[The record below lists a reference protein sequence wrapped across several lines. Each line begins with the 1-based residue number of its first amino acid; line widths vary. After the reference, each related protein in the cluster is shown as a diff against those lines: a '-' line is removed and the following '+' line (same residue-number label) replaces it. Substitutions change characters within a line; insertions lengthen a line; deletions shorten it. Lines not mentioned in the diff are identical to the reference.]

1 MAGNG
6 DIHSDLEKLVAESVA
21 KSLPAVLQC
30 VLTLLSL
37 PRQHEPKDNVNT
49 VTKSSDVTP
58 VLTTSR
64 EDRFNNT
71 EQETVISQD
80 LLSFTNKVFS
90 RSLSEDKWKGL
101 IISYTQIKETES
113 LLVAPTME
121 AGMKEELK
129 ERHG

>member
-6 DIHSDLEKLVAESVA
+6 DIHPDLEKLVAESVA
-21 KSLPAVLQC
+21 KSLPAVLQG
-30 VLTLLSL
+30 VLTSLSL

-58 VLTTSR
+58 VLTFSR
-64 EDRFNNT
+64 GDHFYNT

-80 LLSFTNKVFS
+80 LLSFSNKVFS
-90 RSLSEDKWKGL
+90 RSLSKDKWKGL
-101 IISYTQIKETES
+101 IISYTQIEQTES

-121 AGMKEELK
+121 AGMK
-129 ERHG
+129 